1 MALSYILLGKLFS
14 IDALR
19 RSTAKVAV
27 FMIYITPTTKAI
39 QRQKEGSKLTHDP
52 KTYQISE
59 LKNGNFYTVFIVNI
73 FLLVCLFPYC
83 LGFIS
88 KCVFMSCT

>member
-19 RSTAKVAV
+19 RSTAMVTV
-27 FMIYITPTTKAI
+27 SMISITPTAEAI
-39 QRQKEGSKLTHDP
+39 QRHKEGPKLTHDP

-59 LKNGNFYTVFIVNI
+59 LKNGNFYTIFIVNI
-73 FLLVCLFPYC
+73 FSVCLFVSLYF
-83 LGFIS
+83 GFQ
-88 KCVFMSCT
+88 